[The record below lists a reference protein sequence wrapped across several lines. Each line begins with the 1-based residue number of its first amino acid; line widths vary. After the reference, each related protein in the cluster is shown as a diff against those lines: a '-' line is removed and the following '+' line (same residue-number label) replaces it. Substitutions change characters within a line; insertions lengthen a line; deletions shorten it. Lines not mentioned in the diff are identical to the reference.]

1 MDENK
6 NEHFEA
12 DAVPPPQIGDAP
24 ITDEQVRRF
33 AALFQGFSNAFGQY
47 TVNEQEPKT
56 GKNVGPRSTKTGRLT
71 LHHYRVHL
79 DGTGP
84 GLGVIMVLDE
94 HGNVVFCALDSD
106 NYHIAPELWEQ
117 RVREL
122 KLPMV
127 VCRTKSGGAH
137 LYLFFVEPVPAKW
150 AREQLARFRDALGLP
165 KTIEIFPKQ
174 EDRKA
179 GDTGSWINL
188 PYQNAPET
196 MRFAILDS
204 RALELDAFLKHAE
217 AMRQTR
223 DSVEAVAT
231 TAWKEPALPPV
242 LTGTVADLDDDGSDW
257 FGAPPCLSNIY
268 QKGGFPEGT
277 RNDGMLAVVVYLKK
291 RYGDE
296 WESHV
301 AKYNELLCKPALST
315 DELESTVIKS
325 GRRKDYYYRCKHS
338 PIHDECQGKKC
349 QKQQFGVT
357 DGQSDPTLP
366 DGAIIVNG
374 VPLRTLATRV
384 WDRMSRTGT
393 ELYRFGSAMARVAQN
408 KLEALTNDGFWY
420 EISNRCEFSDGKRL
434 LSGAPR
440 PVERF
445 LYHQPRHETPL
456 RELLGITATP
466 VILPSGCIVAEP
478 GYSEFSQYYYAPSA
492 VVPPVSDEPSSDE
505 VQSAV
510 ALLEEII
517 CDFPF
522 RDQDNGSD
530 RAHALAMIV
539 QPFVRTLIEGSTPL
553 YLINKPKTGTGASK
567 LASVIYLIKTGE
579 RFNAQPPLSGG
590 EDELRKRI
598 TSALLSGSE
607 FFILDN
613 VTVLKSSSL
622 AALLTNRVWQDR
634 RLGFSQMLN
643 LAVNCTFLA
652 TGNNPAMSQEIERRI
667 VDVRLDRS
675 SDRPYDEKVEWK
687 HPDLEE
693 KWIPDNRGRIIHAV
707 LTLAR
712 AWFVAGKPYSGKVK
726 ASYESW
732 SRVIGGILEFA
743 GVRGFLE
750 TPAERL
756 VAAYEDE
763 EESLEMAIVKRL
775 LVRTLDGALKPDQV
789 LLARNVFEHVTTGG
803 IDLGKD
809 FKPGATDDA
818 QLRQFSKDILHPMA
832 DKTYC
837 VQSQY
842 DPFDADAKFWE
853 VRVKLERV
861 GDRGGRAAYR
871 LRVFSPDALLGAKGS
886 DFQTGPPF

>member
-1 MDENK
+1 MDEIK

-12 DAVPPPQIGDAP
+12 DAVPPPQTGELVGSP
-24 ITDEQVRRF
+24 ITDEQVRQF
-33 AALFQGFSNAFGQY
+33 AALFQGYALAYGQY
-47 TVNEQEPKT
+47 TVSEQEPKT

-71 LHHYRVHL
+71 LEHYRVHL

-84 GLGVIMVLDE
+84 GLGVVMVMDE

-106 NYHIAPELWEQ
+106 NYKVGPKEWER

-122 KLPMV
+122 GLPLV

-137 LYLFFVEPVPAKW
+137 LYLFLAEPVPAKW

-165 KTIEIFPKQ
+165 KKTEIFPKQ
-174 EDRKA
+174 EARKP
-179 GDTGSWINL
+179 GDVGSWINL
-188 PYQNAPET
+188 PYQNANGPT
-196 MRFAILDS
+196 MRYAIHDGQP
-204 RALELDAFLKHAE
+204 LEFGEFLQHAE
-217 AMRQTR
+217 AMRHTR
-223 DSVEAVAT
+223 ASVEAVITKPWKAPLT
-231 TAWKEPALPPV
+231 VLNDTAQPSSVE
-242 LTGTVADLDDDGSDW
+242 DDGSDW
-257 FGAPPCLSNIY
+257 FGAPPCLVNIH

-291 RYGDE
+291 RFGDD
-296 WESHV
+296 WEAHV
-301 AKYNELLCKPALST
+301 AKYNELLCKPPLPPA
-315 DELESTVIKS
+315 ELEETVIKS
-325 GRRKDYYYRCKHS
+325 GRRKDYHYRCKLP
-338 PIHDECQGKKC
+338 PIQDECQSRKC
-349 QKQQFGVT
+349 VKQEFGVT
-357 DGQSDPTLP
+357 DGESEQP
-366 DGAIIVNG
+366 DGVIMTNG
-374 VPLRTLATRV
+374 VPLKALAAKVWKRV
-384 WDRMSRTGT
+384 AEAGHDQQ
-393 ELYRFGSAMARVAQN
+393 LYRYGSTMARVSRN
-408 KLEALTNDGFWY
+408 KLEALNNDAFWY
-420 EISNRCEFSDGKRL
+420 EISNRCEFGSGPKL
-434 LSGAPR
+434 LPGAPK
-440 PVERF
+440 PLERF
-445 LYHQPRHETPL
+445 MYNQPRHEAPL
-456 RELLGITATP
+456 RELIGITATP
-466 VILPSGCIVAEP
+466 VILPSGRIVAEP
-478 GYSEFSQYYYAPSA
+478 GYSELSQYYYAPNA
-492 VVPPVSDEPSSDE
+492 DVPRVSHEPTSEE
-505 VQSAV
+505 VRSAV

-530 RAHALAMIV
+530 KAHALAMII

-643 LAVNCTFLA
+643 LTVNCTFLA

-675 SDRPYDEKVEWK
+675 SDRPYDEKVDWR

-712 AWFVAGKPYSGKVK
+712 AWFVAGHPYSGKVK

-732 SRVIGGILEFA
+732 SRVVGGILEFA

-789 LLARNVFEHVTTGG
+789 LLARNVFEQVMTGG

-809 FKPGATDDA
+809 FKPGAMDDA

-842 DPFDADAKFWE
+842 DPMEPDGKFWE

-861 GDRGGRAAYR
+861 GDRGGRAA
-871 LRVFSPDALLGAKGS
+871 
-886 DFQTGPPF
+886 